1 MKKRLCTLTI
11 ICLLMGG
18 LSACGTNNTSQAS
31 NSPAQS
37 PTTHKPQ
44 PSPSKNTR
52 GNLVKHIGETAGIRK
67 SESSQ
72 TLIAQWNVNSIT
84 IDQQC
89 TVENHKPPADGHH
102 LVGLD
107 IDASTTKD
115 FTEPEYGVLMLGSP
129 AAWKFISS
137 DGTLSNST
145 LISDSSENCLPQEQL
160 LPYNIGQGLRAHG
173 IVVLDAPSTDGFL
186 RYSNGPSTGWE
197 YPLS

>member
-1 MKKRLCTLTI
+1 MEKRLCTLTL

-18 LSACGTNNTSQAS
+18 LSACRTNSTPQAS

-67 SESSQ
+67 SESPE
-72 TLIAQWNVNSIT
+72 TLIAQWKVNSIT

-89 TVENHKPPADGHH
+89 TVENHEPPADGHH

-107 IDASTTKD
+107 IDVSTTKD
-115 FTEPEYGVLMLGSP
+115 FTEPEHSVLLLGSP
-129 AAWKFISS
+129 FVWKFISS
-137 DGTLSNST
+137 DGTLSNSM
-145 LISDSSENCLPQEQL
+145 LSSSSSENCLPPEQL
-160 LPYNIGQGLRAHG
+160 LPNNIGQGLRAHG
-173 IVVLDAPSTDGFL
+173 IVVLDVPSTDGSL
-186 RYSNGPSTGWE
+186 LYSEGPSNGWE